1 MVPSSDVA
9 AAAHDVSNTPATK
22 ADEVTMANSSPNRI
36 RHSIRPLSVFSF
48 CGQPIAAPR
57 DEYHLTTKDLPP
69 CTECQRARER
79 AQQMLGGKHRRL
91 D

>member
-1 MVPSSDVA
+1 
-9 AAAHDVSNTPATK
+9 
-22 ADEVTMANSSPNRI
+22 MANSSPNRI

-57 DEYHLTTKDLPP
+57 DEYHMSTKDLPP

-79 AQQMLGGKHRRL
+79 AQQMLGGKHRRPEIRIDRAEGL
-91 D
+91 RAGGPAASGL